1 MRVRADRLIS
11 LMLLLRNRGRMSAS
25 ALAAELEV
33 STRTVLR
40 DIDALSG
47 AGIPVYARRGR
58 EGGYALLPGF
68 RTDLTGLTHDEA
80 FALLATGTRAPDAAG
95 VAPALASAMR
105 KIVAGMPEA
114 QRVSASRAA
123 ERILI
128 RSDSWCGLRPDD
140 EAADDERQRTVR
152 AAVFAGRR
160 LRIRYATPGEAP
172 RWRTVDPIGLVS
184 ARGVWYLLADRDGAE
199 RTYRMSRV
207 VEARE
212 LPEPAVREASVDLAR
227 MWERRRERHHAT
239 LPTLTA
245 TVRVRARRRP
255 DLLSAGGHVQAESP
269 DQGGWLRLTIGY
281 GDLSHAVS
289 AIWRVSPDAE
299 ALAPAALRTALRK
312 AATATAARYTS

>member
-40 DIDALSG
+40 DIDALAG

-80 FALLATGTRAPDAAG
+80 FALLATGTRAPDTAG

-114 QRVSASRAA
+114 QRAVASRAA

-128 RSDSWCGLRPDD
+128 RSDSWCGRTVD
-140 EAADDERQRTVR
+140 EAADDDRQRVVR
-152 AAVFAGRR
+152 AALFAGRR
-160 LRIRYATPGEAP
+160 LRIRYASPGEPP

-199 RTYRMSRV
+199 RTYRMSRM

-212 LPEPAVREASVDLAR
+212 LAEPAVRAEPVDLAA
-227 MWERRRERHHAT
+227 MWERHRERYHAT
-239 LPTLTA
+239 LPTVTA

-255 DLLSAGGHVQAESP
+255 DLLAGGGHLRAEAP
-269 DQGGWLRLTIGY
+269 DSGGRLRLTIGY
-281 GDLSHAVS
+281 GDLAHAVA
-289 AIWRVSPDAE
+289 AIWAVAPDAE
-299 ALAPAALRTALRK
+299 ALDPPDLRDTLHAR
-312 AATATAARYTS
+312 ATATVAGYAG

>member
-40 DIDALSG
+40 DIDALAG

-80 FALLATGTRAPDAAG
+80 FALLAAGTRTPDAAG
-95 VAPALASAMR
+95 VAPALAAAMR

-114 QRVSASRAA
+114 QRAGASRAA

-128 RSDSWCGLRPDD
+128 RSDSWCGRRTD
-140 EAADDERQRTVR
+140 EAADDERHRVVRT
-152 AAVFAGRR
+152 AVFAGRK
-160 LRIRYATPGEAP
+160 LRIHYATPGAPP

-199 RTYRMSRV
+199 RTYRMARV
-207 VEARE
+207 LEARA
-212 LPEPAVREASVDLAR
+212 LPEPAVRDEPVDLAG

-239 LPTLTA
+239 LPTMTA
-245 TVRVRARRRP
+245 TVRVPARRRP
-255 DLLSAGGHVQAESP
+255 DLLASGGHVREESA
-269 DQGGWLRLTIGY
+269 DHDGRLRLTIGY
-281 GDLSHAVS
+281 GDLAHAV
-289 AIWRVSPDAE
+289 AALWAVAPDAE
-299 ALAPAALRTALRK
+299 ALGPPELRDALRAR
-312 AATATAARYTS
+312 AAATAARYSG